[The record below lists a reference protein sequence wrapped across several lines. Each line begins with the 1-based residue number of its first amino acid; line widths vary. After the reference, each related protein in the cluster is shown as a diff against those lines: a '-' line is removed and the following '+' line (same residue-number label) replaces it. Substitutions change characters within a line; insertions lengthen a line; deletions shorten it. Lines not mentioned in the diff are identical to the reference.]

1 MAEVDCSGIAPF
13 ESAILRQ
20 GRNRLADKI
29 KDTVLEFNPDI
40 SYLDFHEAHL
50 RYDLEFSAYEN
61 LKTRDLDKYVQR
73 KTGVAV
79 SSTFQRTADG
89 VKLVV
94 TIDKTTMFAG
104 CCSRY
109 SLCQSLQIV
118 LCLVLLCGFAFYFY
132 THPRR

>member
-13 ESAILRQ
+13 EPAILRQ

-29 KDTVLEFNPDI
+29 KDIVLSFNPDI
-40 SYLDFHEAHL
+40 SYLDYHEAHL
-50 RYDLEFSAYEN
+50 RYDLEFSACED
-61 LKTRDLDKYVQR
+61 LKTRDLDAYIKR
-73 KTGVAV
+73 KTGVVV

-109 SLCQSLQIV
+109 SVCQLLQIV
-118 LCLVLLCGFAFYFY
+118 LCLLLLAGFTFYY
-132 THPRR
+132 YRR